1 MDALFFCGGKMKHF
15 DVSKFNL
22 SYNQYV
28 ELIDQWIFSE
38 VDRHLLKRKL
48 LDGISFEKLAEE
60 VELSVTQT
68 KTRLYKAEKIL
79 FAVIQK

>member
-1 MDALFFCGGKMKHF
+1 MKHF

-68 KTRLYKAEKIL
+68 KIRLYKAEKIL